1 MERLTTEKPR
11 TNVETLNNY
20 CTINS
25 DGYAV
30 LGYAGGKDNI
40 TLHEYAATC
49 CKKKGCDMTA
59 THVINTGLMDCYDC
73 PIAIMYYCGAQAAL
87 NNAKL
92 AAYEDTDLEPE
103 QIKSLN
109 KGRILLVTQI
119 EDDEKIINDLTRTI
133 CTKDEEIKKLK
144 CQLAECKRRKNK

>member
-1 MERLTTEKPR
+1 MERLTTDKPR

-49 CKKKGCDMTA
+49 CKGKGCEHMTA

-73 PIAIMYYCGAQAAL
+73 PIAIMYYCGAQAAAT
-87 NNAKL
+87 NKKL
-92 AAYEDTDLEPE
+92 SAYEDTGLEPDE
-103 QIKSLN
+103 
-109 KGRILLVTQI
+109 I
-119 EDDEKIINDLTRTI
+119 EENEKIINDLTRAI
-133 CTKDEEIKKLK
+133 CTKNEEIENLK
-144 CQLAECKRRKNK
+144 SQLAEYKRRLKSEEKTNERNFV